1 MFDLFGAYLL
11 IIILL
16 FAGNMGLFSYDLNIS
31 KGKYVLL
38 SIVLAVVICVITFFS
53 SSFKSNL
60 SILSDNLGWL
70 FIIVAIFLFILNYL
84 NSKTKNYFNIVYILT
99 IAIFLITVF
108 LISSQELVLIYMASL
123 FGIGFFIV
131 MIVLMPISNLL
142 QYAKRGY
149 DIIVSEFVSLE
160 AILIFILGITF
171 WSLLSLDY
179 EMFSSFLILTPTY
192 QLIYIII
199 AIIVILIIGIY
210 YNDRK
215 LKKR

>member
-16 FAGNMGLFSYDLNIS
+16 FAGNMGLFSYDLNLS

-38 SIVLAVVICVITFFS
+38 SIVLAAVICVITFFS
-53 SSFKSNL
+53 GSFESNL

-70 FIIVAIFLFILNYL
+70 FIIVAIILFILNYL

-99 IAIFLITVF
+99 MAIFLITIF
-108 LISSQELVLIYMASL
+108 LISSQELVLIYMAGL
-123 FGIGFFIV
+123 FGIGFLIV
-131 MIVLMPISNLL
+131 MMVLLPISNLL
-142 QYAKRGY
+142 HYAKREY
-149 DIIVSEFVSLE
+149 DIIVGEFVSLE
-160 AILIFILGITF
+160 VILIFILGITF

-199 AIIVILIIGIY
+199 AIIVILIIGLY